1 MNENFRLIANPYLLK
16 KDINKHNKHNND
28 IINNKENLL
37 KKNIENYFNMEL
49 EDKIYADILLDI
61 EKLINDY
68 KLKLFVSN
76 FIDDCIK
83 NVISNLKI

>member
-1 MNENFRLIANPYLLK
+1 MV
-16 KDINKHNKHNND
+16 
-28 IINNKENLL
+28 
-37 KKNIENYFNMEL
+37 L

>member
-1 MNENFRLIANPYLLK
+1 MV
-16 KDINKHNKHNND
+16 
-28 IINNKENLL
+28 
-37 KKNIENYFNMEL
+37 L

-83 NVISNLKI
+83 NAISNLKI

>member
-28 IINNKENLL
+28 NKENLL

-83 NVISNLKI
+83 NVISNFKI

>member
-16 KDINKHNKHNND
+16 KDINKQNNINNKE
-28 IINNKENLL
+28 NNKENLL
-37 KKNIENYFNMEL
+37 KQNIENYFNMEL
-49 EDKIYADILLDI
+49 EDKIYTDILLDI

-68 KLKLFVSN
+68 KLKIFVSN

>member
-1 MNENFRLIANPYLLK
+1 
-16 KDINKHNKHNND
+16 
-28 IINNKENLL
+28 NKENLL
-37 KKNIENYFNMEL
+37 KQNIENYFNMEL
-49 EDKIYADILLDI
+49 EDKIYTDILLDI

-68 KLKLFVSN
+68 KLKIFVSN